1 MEVFEGWNGAIEV
14 LRSARGIVLGVC
26 FSLAGIAF
34 ALFVTIEIWK
44 YLVGGDKSVLQ
55 FHHFFRTGLI
65 LLLLFNYSEIA
76 EMIGNA
82 LYAFSWDI
90 RAADPALGKAQH
102 EPFGEFVIIYATAYE
117 LQQAATDLPE
127 GATTIWDLL
136 KTDFVEGIETIFED
150 FLASILISGAGLLI
164 VLARFLMVGIKNIA
178 YFFLMACGPI
188 PIVLSVFP
196 GMGTFTGHWLK
207 GFITVGM
214 WGVTIA
220 VLDLVYAQSIYFFA
234 VDTFTNGDDEFT
246 YAFITWML
254 LVAYLLVPYLTS
266 LLIGQAAVQSF
277 GQKVFGVVLTAATLG
292 AASSKMGSSHAPAAG
307 SAASSSSA
315 SSATASGSSSAG
327 KASQAGGVAA
337 AGTSQP
343 SYHQHIYHVH
353 GGSGTQ
359 EPRMAYAAGPSASR
373 IAEGTMSRNG
383 QNHSAGTYSR
393 GIGSGSGSAS
403 GNNRNAAPRNGAAG
417 RKRQFQS
424 GPPAGTGTWQQSAFQ
439 SGDQK
444 LLPPSK

>member
-1 MEVFEGWNGAIEV
+1 MEVFEGWNGAIQV
-14 LRSARGIVLGVC
+14 LQTARGLVLQVC

-34 ALFVTIEIWK
+34 AVFVTIEIWK

-55 FHHFFRTGLI
+55 FHQFFRTGLV
-65 LLLLFNYSEIA
+65 LLLLFNYTEIA

-90 RAADPALGKAQH
+90 RSADPALGQAQD

-117 LQQAATDLPE
+117 MQKAAADMPE
-127 GATTIWDLL
+127 GSTVWDLL
-136 KTDFVEGIETIFED
+136 QANFFEGMAAIFED

-164 VLARFLMVGIKNIA
+164 VLARFIMVGIKNIA

-188 PIVLSVFP
+188 PIVLSIIP
-196 GMGTFTGHWLK
+196 GLGTYTAHWLK

-220 VLDLVYAQSIYFFA
+220 VLDLVYAQSIYFFF
-234 VDTFTNGDDEFT
+234 VDTFTKGDDEFT

-292 AASSKMGSSHAPAAG
+292 AAGAKIFGEKAAGSTAASSGTGAKAAAG
-307 SAASSSSA
+307 SAP
-315 SSATASGSSSAG
+315 
-327 KASQAGGVAA
+327 AA
-337 AGTSQP
+337 AAAQP
-343 SYHQHIYHVH
+343 SYHQHVYHMY
-353 GGSGTQ
+353 GSSASQG
-359 EPRMAYAAGPSASR
+359 PRSAYATGSEGLR
-373 IAEGTMSRNG
+373 IGSNG
-383 QNHSAGTYSR
+383 SQHGRSSQARETGLAA
-393 GIGSGSGSAS
+393 GSGSSGSGWNSSSGLRTGSAS
-403 GNNRNAAPRNGAAG
+403 
-417 RKRQFQS
+417 RKRQFTPNQAAGNTVYAPSAHQS
-424 GPPAGTGTWQQSAFQ
+424 RQ
-439 SGDQK
+439 QK
-444 LLPPSK
+444 LLPPSE

>member
-1 MEVFEGWNGAIEV
+1 MEVFEGWNGAIQV
-14 LRSARGIVLGVC
+14 LQTARGLVLQVC
-26 FSLAGIAF
+26 FTLAGIAF

-55 FHHFFRTGLI
+55 FHHFFRTGLV

-90 RAADPALGKAQH
+90 RSADPALAKAQD

-117 LQQAATDLPE
+117 MQQAASDMPE
-127 GATTIWDLL
+127 GGTVWDLL
-136 KTDFVEGIETIFED
+136 QANFFEGMAAIFED

-164 VLARFLMVGIKNIA
+164 VLARFIMVGIKNIA

-188 PIVLSVFP
+188 PIVLSIIP
-196 GMGTFTGHWLK
+196 GLGTYTAHWLK

-220 VLDLVYAQSIYFFA
+220 VLDLVYAQSIYFFF
-234 VDTFTNGDDEFT
+234 VDTFTKGDDEFT

-292 AASSKMGSSHAPAAG
+292 AAGAKIYGSKAAG
-307 SAASSSSA
+307 SNATSAAGSTAASGA
-315 SSATASGSSSAG
+315 APATA
-327 KASQAGGVAA
+327 AA
-337 AGTSQP
+337 QP
-343 SYHQHIYHVH
+343 SYHQHVYHMY
-353 GGSGTQ
+353 GSSGSQGPRSAYQPGSGGA
-359 EPRMAYAAGPSASR
+359 RLAGNGSQNGWRSPESGR
-373 IAEGTMSRNG
+373 GTG
-383 QNHSAGTYSR
+383 LGAGSQ
-393 GIGSGSGSAS
+393 GSG
-403 GNNRNAAPRNGAAG
+403 RNASSGPRNGTAS
-417 RKRQFQS
+417 RKRQVPASQPAGNRTYAPSAYQS
-424 GPPAGTGTWQQSAFQ
+424 GP
-439 SGDQK
+439 QK
-444 LLPPSK
+444 LLPPSE

>member
-1 MEVFEGWNGAIEV
+1 MEVFEGWNGAIQV
-14 LRSARGIVLGVC
+14 LQAARGIVLQVC

-34 ALFVTIEIWK
+34 AVFVTIEIWK

-65 LLLLFNYSEIA
+65 LLILFNYPEIA

-90 RAADPALGKAQH
+90 RAADPALGKAQE

-117 LQQAATDLPE
+117 VQKAAAEMPE
-127 GATTIWDLL
+127 GSTIWDLL
-136 KTDFVEGIETIFED
+136 QTNFIEGIEAIMED

-188 PIVLSVFP
+188 PIVLSVIP
-196 GMGTFTGHWLK
+196 GLGTYTAHWLK

-220 VLDLVYAQSIYFFA
+220 VLDLVYAQSIYFFY
-234 VDTFTNGDDEFT
+234 VDTFTNGDNEFT

-277 GQKVFGVVLTAATLG
+277 GQKVFGVVLTAATVG
-292 AASSKMGSSHAPAAG
+292 AATMKIAG
-307 SAASSSSA
+307 SKAAASNSA
-315 SSATASGSSSAG
+315 SSTAGSSA
-327 KASQAGGVAA
+327 KAASTTGAA
-337 AGTSQP
+337 AGPAAQP
-343 SYHQHIYHVH
+343 SYHQHVYHMYG
-353 GGSGTQ
+353 GGSQ
-359 EPRMAYAAGPSASR
+359 QAPRTAFSNGNLSGY
-373 IAEGTMSRNG
+373 G
-383 QNHSAGTYSR
+383 QNGNHQSYGQENTNGYNRRGLGGGTNSSMY
-393 GIGSGSGSAS
+393 GSQPTAS
-403 GNNRNAAPRNGAAG
+403 PRNGTMN

-424 GPPAGTGTWQQSAFQ
+424 QQAEGSTVYQQSSHQ
-439 SGDQK
+439 SREQK
-444 LLPPSK
+444 LLPPSN